1 VSSSSLPGVWRA
13 ATASSRA
20 AGGASPLPGDAA
32 APEARAEGRRPGAAL
47 DLRTL
52 FERHHA
58 SIWRLLRRLGVTHAQ
73 LDDAAQE
80 VFWVVARKLEQIEPG
95 KQHAFLYGVALRVAA
110 SEVRRRTSLPPAA
123 DSAELERLATAEPT
137 PEEQL
142 EQRRAREL
150 LDAVLDALPLE
161 LRSVLVL
168 FELEGL
174 DVRSIAEIEGIPMG
188 TVGSRL
194 RRAREEFSAVA
205 KRVRA
210 GCAPQRSP

>member
-1 VSSSSLPGVWRA
+1 LPGVWRPASAPSLA
-13 ATASSRA
+13 ADA
-20 AGGASPLPGDAA
+20 ASPLPGDAA
-32 APEARAEGRRPGAAL
+32 APGAHEEAHRPGVAL
-47 DLRTL
+47 DLRAL
-52 FERHHA
+52 FEHHHA

-80 VFWVVARKLEQIEPG
+80 VFWVAARKLEQIEPG

-123 DSAELERLATAEPT
+123 DSAELEQLATAEPT

-168 FELEGL
+168 FELEAL
-174 DVRSIAEIEGIPMG
+174 DVRSIAEIEGIPIG

-210 GCAPQRSP
+210 AWRTPRRSP